1 MKKLITIVILA
12 VVIIVLIVIFG
23 GSPTPSS
30 TTKEP
35 IKIGAIISET
45 GVAAAFG
52 EMSHKGIQLAVDE
65 INTAGGISS
74 RPVQIVWENDQ
85 TDPKVS
91 SGLFQKVTG
100 IDKVGAIIGS
110 NFDFVTQPLFSLAK
124 TNKVVVVSPSNP
136 RIPGA
141 FDTNDHAFVMM
152 TEFDTIV
159 RTFASYLKGAQ
170 YTQLGIVRFESS
182 FAESI
187 EKTLN
192 AMQVEMGKEQ
202 LISETYK
209 QIGNNDFKTQIL
221 KLKQAKVDLVFLDMI
236 GPDPVTFVQQAN
248 ALGFKPTYIT
258 HIGIQDALSIKGVDP
273 NMFNGFVLINWNF
286 SPASFADKFMKKY
299 GVQPDK
305 SADRAY
311 DAVYVL
317 AQAIAQTP
325 VGADVATTL
334 EQGTFVTPNTSFKF
348 NTNHAADTTP
358 VLIQSITEGKLVP
371 FNTL

>member
-1 MKKLITIVILA
+1 
-12 VVIIVLIVIFG
+12 VVIASSKQGPVLTSAG
-23 GSPTPSS
+23 
-30 TTKEP
+30 P

-45 GVAAAFG
+45 GFAAAFG
-52 EMSHKGIQLAVDE
+52 EMSHKGIQLAADE
-65 INTAGGISS
+65 INASGGISG
-74 RPVQIVWENDQ
+74 RKVEIVWENDQ

-100 IDKVGAIIGS
+100 IDKVHAVIGS

-124 TNKVVVVSPSNP
+124 TNKVVVISPSNP

-159 RTFASYLKGAQ
+159 RSFKEYLSKET
-170 YTQLGIVRFESS
+170 YSQLGIVRFESS

-192 AMQVEMGKEQ
+192 AMQSELGKKP

-248 ALGFKPTYIT
+248 ALGFKPKYIT
-258 HIGIQDALSIKGVDP
+258 HIGIQDALSIQGVDP
-273 NMFNGFVLINWNF
+273 NMFNGTVLINWNF
-286 SPASFADKFMKKY
+286 SPASFYERFVKAY

-317 AQAIAQTP
+317 AQAIAKNPAGT
-325 VGADVATTL
+325 DLATTL
-334 EQGTFVTPNTSFKF
+334 ESGTYVTPNTSFKF
-348 NTNHAADTTP
+348 NANHAADTTP
-358 VLIQSITEGKLVP
+358 VLIQTIKDGKLTSWVK
-371 FNTL
+371 